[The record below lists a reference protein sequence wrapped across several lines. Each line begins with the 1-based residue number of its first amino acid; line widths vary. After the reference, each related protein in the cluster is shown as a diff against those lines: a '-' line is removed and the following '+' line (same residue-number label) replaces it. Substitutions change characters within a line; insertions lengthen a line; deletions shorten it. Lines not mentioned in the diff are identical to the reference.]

1 MEEQTS
7 SKKSGGAVETGTG
20 CSLLSQAPMGPTPP
34 QEESQPSLAVLLCLP
49 TDAKYLTSSSC
60 LLRKQIEVFS
70 SSIEDISIQ
79 HTRYRPIVVGAV
91 AIRCIHCRHVP
102 RSQRARGAVIFPST
116 IKLIY
121 QSVRNFQRY
130 VVTTCFP
137 NSYFSC
143 KMILQDKSSYD
154 FNFWFAF
161 AHLCITGITFPLVVS
176 SHKPFERKSCRR
188 REAGQGVLA

>member
-1 MEEQTS
+1 MEEETV
-7 SKKSGGAVETGTG
+7 SKKPGGGTIETRTG
-20 CSLLSQAPMGPTPP
+20 SALSSQMPMEPVT
-34 QEESQPSLAVLLCLP
+34 QQVESQPGFAVPLCLP
-49 TDAKYLTSSSC
+49 TDAHYLTSSSC

-70 SSIEDISIQ
+70 SSVEDISIQ
-79 HTRYRPIVVGAV
+79 HTRHIPIVVGAV

-137 NSYFSC
+137 NSYFSYR
-143 KMILQDKSSYD
+143 MILQDMSS
-154 FNFWFAF
+154 
-161 AHLCITGITFPLVVS
+161 
-176 SHKPFERKSCRR
+176 
-188 REAGQGVLA
+188 